1 MGSKFV
7 MINAGGSI
15 LTGYFFIMLKSLLLF
30 VLITLGGNLFSQIP
44 TYMVIKKESS
54 LLINGTTNISK
65 FRLTLDGKDFPG
77 PKFTFNA
84 NIEKNKITLSL
95 NKISLR
101 VNKFHSGNIL
111 ALNGFLKLIKEKEFP
126 SLDIELKDISITEN
140 NVSIIPSSIN
150 SSSNIRG
157 IASVIIT
164 LTGISRNYTI
174 PFKAVKK
181 GEELIGEGD
190 IRLTIKDF
198 GLTPPVEMMGLV
210 KISEWID
217 ISIKLNSSISSS
229 R

>member
-1 MGSKFV
+1 MV
-7 MINAGGSI
+7 
-15 LTGYFFIMLKSLLLF
+15 KSLLLI

-44 TYMVIKKESS
+44 TSMVIKKESS
-54 LLINGTTNISK
+54 LVINGTTNISK
-65 FRLTLDGKDFPG
+65 FRLTLDGIDFPG

-84 NIEKNKITLSL
+84 NIEKNKITLSQ
-95 NKISLR
+95 NKISLS

-111 ALNGFLKLIKEKEFP
+111 ALNGFLKLIKAKEFP
-126 SLDIELKDISITEN
+126 FLDIELKDISIIET
-140 NVSIIPSSIN
+140 NVAIIPSTIN
-150 SSSNIRG
+150 SSSNILG
-157 IASVIIT
+157 TASIVIT
-164 LTGISRNYTI
+164 LTGVSKNYTI
-174 PFKAVKK
+174 PFKSVKK

-217 ISIKLNSSISSS
+217 ISIKVNSSISSN